1 MIKLKKLIKE
11 STWANRKFGE
21 PLPTMADYKKA
32 HEGKLA
38 SEGILN
44 EKKEL
49 DSKTI
54 QAVAKMTD
62 SNAHTHARIELSQ
75 ALRNKRLEKAY
86 RGIYEVENFFNDSFG
101 IEKIRTR
108 IDQYLKRYLQNKFSN
123 FDEIWGAL

>member
-11 STWANRKFGE
+11 AYAWERKFGE
-21 PLPTMADYKKA
+21 PLPT
-32 HEGKLA
+32 LA
-38 SEGILN
+38 SVQKKKLKEDLLT

-49 DSKTI
+49 DVKTI
-54 QAVAKMTD
+54 QAVAKMTQ

-123 FDEIWGAL
+123 FDEIWSVL

>member
-1 MIKLKKLIKE
+1 MKKL
-11 STWANRKFGE
+11 
-21 PLPTMADYKKA
+21 L
-32 HEGKLA
+32 
-38 SEGILN
+38 LN

-49 DSKTI
+49 DAKTI
-54 QAVAKMTD
+54 QSIEKMTQ

-108 IDQYLKRYLQNKFSN
+108 IDQYLQRYLKAKFSN
-123 FDEIWGAL
+123 FEEIWSVL

>member
-11 STWANRKFGE
+11 AHAWERKFGE
-21 PLPTMADYKKA
+21 PLPTLNGVQNKYEKKQ
-32 HEGKLA
+32 
-38 SEGILN
+38 LN

-62 SNAHTHARIELSQ
+62 SNAHTHARLELAQ
-75 ALRNKRLEKAY
+75 ALRNKKLEKAY
-86 RGIYEVENFFNDSFG
+86 KALYELHMYFNQMNELTGARAKLD
-101 IEKIRTR
+101 K
-108 IDQYLKRYLQNKFSN
+108 DLKYHLQKTFAN